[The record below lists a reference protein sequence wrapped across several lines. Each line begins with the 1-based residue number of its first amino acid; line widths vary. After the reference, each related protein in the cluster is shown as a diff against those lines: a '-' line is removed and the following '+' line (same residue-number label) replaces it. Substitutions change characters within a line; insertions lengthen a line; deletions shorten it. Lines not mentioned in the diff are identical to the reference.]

1 MKKYLQAVLAC
12 FLLLCTLSGCKVF
25 NRRMPLN
32 GDITFYDISLTVD
45 EKYVR
50 DSSQSS
56 ENLWI
61 FEHGNYKEY
70 IILSKKDISGDLT
83 VVLSEYLE
91 YMLENGVNAEKKTFL
106 ENEAIFSAWTS
117 DGVFCREVTFVHE
130 GAVYAISLRG
140 GTESDFDN
148 LLHTVIKLQANAES
162 NV

>member
-1 MKKYLQAVLAC
+1 MKKYLRAVLAC

-25 NRRMPLN
+25 NKRMPLN

-56 ENLWI
+56 ENLWV

-91 YMLENGVNAEKKTFL
+91 YMLENGVNAEKKVFF
-106 ENEAIFSAWTS
+106 ENEAIFSSWTS
-117 DGVFCREVTFVHE
+117 DGLFCQEVTFVHE
-130 GAVYAISLRG
+130 GSVYAVSLRG
-140 GTESDFDN
+140 GTESEFDH
-148 LLHTVIKLQANAES
+148 LIRTVMKLQANAES